1 MPVAESN
8 PVCTHMLRRERQ
20 PGGWLLLLLL
30 YVFSPKTV
38 PATVHPRIA
47 FAGLTASQRAS
58 ISGRIESTRW
68 AMGQLLKTVSE
79 WRERERGEAK
89 RQLPSLLH
97 LARNGIEDNPIRP
110 PVRPDYFTDLNNHD
124 AEPPPTIAR
133 LTRTCFDVGVKV

>member
-47 FAGLTASQRAS
+47 FAGLTASIDKRED
-58 ISGRIESTRW
+58 RIHPLGDGAAAKDS
-68 AMGQLLKTVSE
+68 VSKGG
-79 WRERERGEAK
+79 REREGTRGSKTAITIIAPFGAK
-89 RQLPSLLH
+89 RD
-97 LARNGIEDNPIRP
+97 RG
-110 PVRPDYFTDLNNHD
+110 
-124 AEPPPTIAR
+124 
-133 LTRTCFDVGVKV
+133 